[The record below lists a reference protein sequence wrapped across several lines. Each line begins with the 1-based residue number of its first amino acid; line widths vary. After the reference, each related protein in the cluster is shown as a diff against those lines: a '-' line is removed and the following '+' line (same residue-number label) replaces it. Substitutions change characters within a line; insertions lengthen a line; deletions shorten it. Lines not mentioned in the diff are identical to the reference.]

1 MQNYDKLI
9 KDRRLNSKIDRL
21 VGRTFPNID
30 IFKSID
36 LKGDFLCR
44 C

>member
-21 VGRTFPNID
+21 DGETFSNID

-36 LKGDFLCR
+36 LMKET
-44 C
+44 

>member
-21 VGRTFPNID
+21 DGKTFSNID

-36 LKGDFLCR
+36 LMKET
-44 C
+44 

>member
-9 KDRRLNSKIDRL
+9 KYGRLNSKIDRL
-21 VGRTFPNID
+21 VDRTFSNID

-36 LKGDFLCR
+36 LMKET
-44 C
+44 

>member
-21 VGRTFPNID
+21 VGRNFSNID

-36 LKGDFLCR
+36 LMKET
-44 C
+44 

>member
-9 KDRRLNSKIDRL
+9 KDRRLNSKSDRL
-21 VGRTFPNID
+21 VGRTFSNID

-36 LKGDFLCR
+36 LMKET
-44 C
+44 

>member
-21 VGRTFPNID
+21 DGKTFSNID

-36 LKGDFLCR
+36 L
-44 C
+44 